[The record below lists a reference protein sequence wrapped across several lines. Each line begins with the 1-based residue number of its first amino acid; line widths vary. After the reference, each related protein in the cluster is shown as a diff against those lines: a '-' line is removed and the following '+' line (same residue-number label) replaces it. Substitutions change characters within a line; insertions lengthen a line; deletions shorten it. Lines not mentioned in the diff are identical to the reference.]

1 MFHPGGRRQPEA
13 GQKPRPKRA
22 QELLDQDSTHVVEDV
37 SPALHGDALEHRQDG
52 EQDVVEVGDAEVG
65 ARPVLPA
72 LSVALTQ
79 PRRGL
84 PAAREVTHRI
94 CVCEEKSRQGCAEE
108 PRALHPAGTARPRP
122 HHGRKG
128 SGTKGNCLLPP
139 LHLPCLHPQ
148 PQPQTHPLRNS
159 WSTSPSPQKL
169 PITM

>member
-1 MFHPGGRRQPEA
+1 MKVNDVNRGLWYPEA
-13 GQKPRPKRA
+13 LFFSKEKLPCCKY
-22 QELLDQDSTHVVEDV
+22 
-37 SPALHGDALEHRQDG
+37 
-52 EQDVVEVGDAEVG
+52 VEVGDAEVG

-72 LSVALTQ
+72 LSVALAQ

-169 PITM
+169 PITMYHPLAQLQG